1 MKNTDEF
8 RFAVM
13 GAGHIARKFCDAVA
27 LVPGCAVA
35 AVASKSLERAQ
46 ALADE
51 KGVPAAYG
59 DYAATLDE
67 VKPDAVYVATTADAH

>member
-1 MKNTDEF
+1 MKNTDEV
-8 RFAVM
+8 RFADM